1 MISAKGMNVMDIT
14 AATPAPASGPFA
26 RFDRGLGYVVEA
38 AAAAIVVAELVL
50 LGAATTARYV
60 FNSPFTWSDELATV
74 LFIWLAVL
82 GAVVALRRGEHMRLT
97 AFVRNLSPAWRARVD
112 ALALMLVCTVLVALI
127 MPTCEHVESHLP
139 SEMPVLEISEAF
151 REAAILVGILLM
163 LMTAIDKLV
172 QHATPWQIFGS
183 LAVVAATCAG
193 LYAAAPVLED
203 LGNYNLLIFF
213 LGLVAVS
220 MVIGMPIA
228 FSFLLATVAYL
239 QFSTTVP
246 VLIVPGRVSEGM
258 SHMVL
263 LAVPMFVLLGA
274 LIEIAGLARAM
285 IAFLVSLIGHL
296 RGGLQ
301 YVLLGAMYLVSG
313 ISGAKAADMAAI
325 APALFPEMKKRG
337 SSDGDLVSLLS
348 ASAVMSETIPPSIVL
363 ITVGSVTGVSIAAL
377 FTGGLLPA
385 VVGLIALAVV
395 VFMQTRGEDMSLA
408 KRFDA
413 ATKLKLFAVA
423 LPGLGLPIVIRSAVV
438 EGVATATE
446 VATIGVVYTVIVGVF
461 FYRCFDWR
469 RVYPILVDTASL
481 SGAILLVVGAAT
493 AMAWALTQS
502 GFSQQLVDLMVGV
515 PGGRLGFLAISALA
529 FVVLGSVLEGVPA
542 IVLFGPLLFPVARV
556 MGVNEVHYAIVAVFS
571 MGLGLFT
578 PPFGVGFYL
587 ACAIGRASPDDVIK
601 YVWPHLAAL
610 VVALLLIVLFPWIS
624 TGFL

>member
-1 MISAKGMNVMDIT
+1 MNVMDIT
-14 AATPAPASGPFA
+14 ADTSAPASGAFA

-60 FNSPFTWSDELATV
+60 FNSPFTWSDELATI

-127 MPTCEHVESHLP
+127 MPTWEHVESHLP
-139 SEMPVLEISEAF
+139 SQMPVLEISEAF
-151 REAAILVGILLM
+151 REAAILVGIVLM

-172 QHATPWQIFGS
+172 QHSTPWQIFGS
-183 LAVVAATCAG
+183 LALVAVVGAG
-193 LYAAAPVLED
+193 LYAAAPVLEG

-213 LGLVAVS
+213 LGLVAAS

-395 VFMQTRGEDMSLA
+395 VFIQTRGEDM
-408 KRFDA
+408 
-413 ATKLKLFAVA
+413 
-423 LPGLGLPIVIRSAVV
+423 G
-438 EGVATATE
+438 
-446 VATIGVVYTVIVGVF
+446 
-461 FYRCFDWR
+461 
-469 RVYPILVDTASL
+469 
-481 SGAILLVVGAAT
+481 SG
-493 AMAWALTQS
+493 
-502 GFSQQLVDLMVGV
+502 
-515 PGGRLGFLAISALA
+515 
-529 FVVLGSVLEGVPA
+529 
-542 IVLFGPLLFPVARV
+542 
-556 MGVNEVHYAIVAVFS
+556 
-571 MGLGLFT
+571 
-578 PPFGVGFYL
+578 
-587 ACAIGRASPDDVIK
+587 
-601 YVWPHLAAL
+601 
-610 VVALLLIVLFPWIS
+610 
-624 TGFL
+624 